1 MICDQNDPC
10 ATCRPSARA
19 TWSVTPARL
28 GWRDGKRALEQFGA
42 AIAAVSLSACG
53 LPPLGPDPL
62 ALTSPPPPRESVI
75 HADIVAAL
83 DCIAKSGALRGTR
96 FAIALHADGTGKS
109 AAGFEGATG
118 SFLPQGTSAIW
129 ATQAV
134 MLAGGT
140 AQNYYEL
147 NTERALRQFGGDEL
161 SGTLSQVQTDRAP
174 NLVIATAFTALDF
187 LAGPTVDVRVGNV
200 GPRTLTRGVSI
211 EAAAEIYRPGDR
223 TTLAVSSMNRQVFYR
238 EATLGFGRFIGGGA
252 GTPVTGAV
260 GQADQQRLQEA
271 MRDTIA
277 LSVAD
282 VLVRVPKVPDRCK
295 AQVDA
300 LKRPP
305 APEPPPSTPGTPV
318 AGIIQA
324 DAAPV
329 PRRAVN

>member
-1 MICDQNDPC
+1 M
-10 ATCRPSARA
+10 
-19 TWSVTPARL
+19 
-28 GWRDGKRALEQFGA
+28 
-42 AIAAVSLSACG
+42 
-53 LPPLGPDPL
+53 
-62 ALTSPPPPRESVI
+62 PRESAI
-75 HADIVAAL
+75 HPDIVAAL
-83 DCIAKSGALRGTR
+83 NCVADSKALRGLR
-96 FAIALHADGTGKS
+96 FAIALHADGTGKT

-147 NTERALRQFGGDEL
+147 NTERALRQFGGEDL
-161 SGTLSQVQTDRAP
+161 SGALSQVQTDRAP
-174 NLVIATAFTALDF
+174 QFVIATAFTALDF

-211 EAAAEIYRPGDR
+211 ESSAEIYRPGDR
-223 TTLAVSSMNRQVFYR
+223 TTLAVSSMNRQVLYR
-238 EATLGFGRFIGGGA
+238 EASLGFGRFVGGGA
-252 GTPVTGAV
+252 GTPVTGTV
-260 GQADQQRLQEA
+260 GSADQQRLQEA

-305 APEPPPSTPGTPV
+305 APEPPPTTPGTPAARV
-318 AGIIQA
+318 VQA
-324 DAAPV
+324 DAAAV
-329 PRRAVN
+329 PRPRVN

>member
-1 MICDQNDPC
+1 
-10 ATCRPSARA
+10 
-19 TWSVTPARL
+19 
-28 GWRDGKRALEQFGA
+28 
-42 AIAAVSLSACG
+42 
-53 LPPLGPDPL
+53 
-62 ALTSPPPPRESVI
+62 
-75 HADIVAAL
+75 
-83 DCIAKSGALRGTR
+83 
-96 FAIALHADGTGKS
+96 
-109 AAGFEGATG
+109 
-118 SFLPQGTSAIW
+118 
-129 ATQAV
+129 

-161 SGTLSQVQTDRAP
+161 SGQLSQIQVDRAP
-174 NLVIATAFTALDF
+174 QFVIATAFTALDF
-187 LAGPTVDVRVGNV
+187 LAGPTVDVRIGNV

-211 EAAAEIYRPGDR
+211 EASAEIYRPGDR
-223 TTLAVSSMNRQVFYR
+223 VTLAVSSMNRQVFYS

-252 GTPVTGAV
+252 GTSVTGAV

-282 VLVRVPKVPDRCK
+282 VLARVPKVPDRCK

-305 APEPPPSTPGTPV
+305 QPAVETQPSPPGTPV
-318 AGIIQA
+318 AGFVQA
-324 DAAPV
+324 DAAAV